1 VPHSRR
7 LTASL
12 LIFALTAAVPLFAQ
26 ESSDVREEVEVG
38 RVIADVRVID
48 RRDAQPIEGLSRD
61 DFRVEVD
68 GRPVRLESSDWIVGA
83 TPSLDGASQ
92 EEIQRIE
99 SEEGPGYPSRLIV
112 LFFQRHTF
120 PSRIA
125 GMMQML
131 KRADE
136 FIATLGPDDRVAI
149 LTYTSHLKLYADFTN
164 DHDYLSELIQRRIVP
179 YRPPPPPEPG
189 PFPSMAA
196 HFDHE
201 AAKNA
206 ATPEQALLVTAKALA
221 PLRGS
226 KTMLYIGWGMGVRI
240 AGAVQMR
247 PEYAETRRALLAA
260 RVTVFPLDVTRADY
274 HSLEG
279 PLIRVARDTGG
290 YYMKTY
296 YSSYFAMNSVASI
309 ITGRYEFVF
318 EKPDLPP
325 GEHLI
330 KIRLTD
336 EARDRVQRAGHK
348 PWLFYRWYYDDR
360 LEAPSRVPVP
370 IRP

>member
-1 VPHSRR
+1 VI
-7 LTASL
+7 LVLVAT
-12 LIFALTAAVPLFAQ
+12 VPLIAQ
-26 ESSDVREEVEVG
+26 ERTDVLEEVEVG
-38 RVIADVRVID
+38 RVIVDVRVID
-48 RRDAQPIEGLSRD
+48 RQDAQPIEGLDQD
-61 DFRVEVD
+61 DFRVEVE
-68 GRPVRLESSDWIVGA
+68 GRPVRLESVDWIVGA
-83 TPSLDGASQ
+83 TPSLEGASQ
-92 EEIQRIE
+92 EEIRRIE
-99 SEEGPGYPSRLIV
+99 SEQGPGYPSRLIV
-112 LFFQRHTF
+112 LFFQRDTF

-149 LTYTSHLKLYADFTN
+149 LTYTSHLKLYADFTG
-164 DHDYLSELIQRRIVP
+164 DHDYLRELVRRRIVP
-179 YRPPPPPEPG
+179 FRPPPPPEPG
-189 PFPSMAA
+189 SFPSIAA
-196 HFDHE
+196 YFDHD

-206 ATPEQALLVTAKALA
+206 ATPEQALRVTAEALK

-226 KTMLYIGWGMGVRI
+226 KTMLYIGWGMGVLR
-240 AGAVQMR
+240 GGSVQMR
-247 PEYAETRRALLAA
+247 PEYGATRRALLEA

-296 YSSYFAMNSVASI
+296 YSSYFAMNSIASI
-309 ITGRYEFVF
+309 ITGRYELVF

-325 GEHLI
+325 GEHFI
-330 KIRLTD
+330 KIRLTA
-336 EARDRVQRAGHK
+336 EARDRVKRAGHR
-348 PWLFYRWYYDDR
+348 PWLFYRWYYDDHPNPTR
-360 LEAPSRVPVP
+360 QVPVP